1 MIFRK
6 EKESKKIS
14 DPFVSHITA
23 DTTIEGDIHCEHELL
38 VSGTV
43 KGNIFCDKKL
53 VIAQT
58 GKVIGNIC
66 GNSIIV
72 SGGIEGNIESSGLLI
87 IESTAVIQADITC
100 SSIEVHAGARI
111 DSKVHVSM
119 NNNIQA
125 CSKTSE

>member
-6 EKESKKIS
+6 EKESRKIS
-14 DPFVSHITA
+14 EPFVSHITA
-23 DTTIEGDIHCEHELL
+23 GTAIEADIHCEHELL

-53 VIAQT
+53 VIVQP

-66 GNSIIV
+66 SNSIIV
-72 SGGIEGNIESSGLLI
+72 SGGIEGNIKSDGLLI
-87 IESTAVIQADITC
+87 LESTAVIQGDITC
-100 SSIEVHAGARI
+100 TLIEVHAGARI
-111 DSKVHVSM
+111 KSKVYVSM